1 MPKFLHDGHFSG
13 SSTDLTVDGNLH
25 LANHVIPTA
34 DNTVDLGTTDSKDF
48 RTLYIREIDV
58 FNQRLR
64 ISYSGTIATLRDHS
78 SVGDG
83 FEFFHRGTSILRL
96 GDGSDTEAIFAGNIT
111 SEGGTLQLG
120 SDVTLF
126 RDGTNILRT
135 DDVLHANGHIHVGGV
150 SGGGSI
156 YNRAV

>member
-34 DNTVDLGTTDSKDF
+34 DNTVDLGTTNSKDF

-58 FNQRLR
+58 FNQRLK
-64 ISYSGTIATLRDHS
+64 ISYSGTIATFRDHS
-78 SVGDG
+78 SVGEG

-96 GDGSDTEAIFAGNIT
+96 GDGGETEAVFAGDIT
-111 SEGGTLQLG
+111 AEGGILQLG
-120 SDVTLF
+120 SDVQLF
-126 RDGTNILRT
+126 RDCANILRT
-135 DDVLHANGHIHVGGV
+135 DDLV
-150 SGGGSI
+150 
-156 YNRAV
+156 